1 MTTFAILR
9 YFLASSMSLFFLA
22 FRAACLYSFILSFK
36 KFSCCSAR
44 EVGLLFS
51 AVNDIP
57 KNVYPSKQSQDI
69 FISFNNNQNLM
80 PAQLSTC
87 RYSKALHD
95 IPKPAKTIFLLN
107 RVQVPFTWVIHENK
121 INNLLSYNVSTS
133 VCLG

>member
-51 AVNDIP
+51 AVKDIP

-107 RVQVPFTWVIHENK
+107 RVMRCHLHE
-121 INNLLSYNVSTS
+121 
-133 VCLG
+133 

>member
-51 AVNDIP
+51 AVKDIP
-57 KNVYPSKQSQDI
+57 RE
-69 FISFNNNQNLM
+69 F
-80 PAQLSTC
+80 LS
-87 RYSKALHD
+87 L
-95 IPKPAKTIFLLN
+95 KTITRHFFILLK
-107 RVQVPFTWVIHENK
+107 TIK
-121 INNLLSYNVSTS
+121 T
-133 VCLG
+133 